1 MKHCNIFSNINQYN
15 ASIGD
20 VRTAYKNN
28 NDFETWDNMLPF
40 LSIVDGETTLK
51 YTPYEF
57 TVSVNGEDPYGKYGQ
72 RGFLTEGDSYHQNFD
87 ITVPY

>member
-20 VRTAYKNN
+20 VRTTCKNN
-28 NDFETWDNMLPF
+28 GDFETWDNMLPF

-57 TVSVNGEDPYGKYGQ
+57 TVSVNNVEYLN
-72 RGFLTEGDSYHQNFD
+72 RGFLTDGDSYHQSFD
-87 ITVPY
+87 ITVPN